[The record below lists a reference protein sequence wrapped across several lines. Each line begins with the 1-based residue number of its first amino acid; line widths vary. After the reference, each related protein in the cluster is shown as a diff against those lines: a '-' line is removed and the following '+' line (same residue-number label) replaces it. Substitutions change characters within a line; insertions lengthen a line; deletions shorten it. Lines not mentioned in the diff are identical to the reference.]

1 MRRLPAVGLVV
12 LVAGLLVPATAH
24 AQQSLSFHLG
34 GFVPKGEDAR
44 VRDGKFS
51 NDVLVNNLDF
61 LSFHIKDFSGG
72 TVGAD
77 YLVGL
82 GEFLDAGLGVG
93 IYKRT
98 VPSVYT
104 GFENVNGSEIEQD
117 LRLRIIPFTA
127 TVRFL
132 PLGRSNAIQ
141 PYIGAGLGVFNWRYT
156 ETGDFIDFSDD
167 SVFRDS
173 FVGSG
178 TATGPVVLGGLR
190 VPFGPWGLGT
200 EVRWQSAE
208 GDLPVQ
214 EEFAGSKIDLGG
226 WTYLAT
232 FHVRF

>member
-1 MRRLPAVGLVV
+1 MRRSTFLALATV
-12 LVAGLLVPATAH
+12 LLVPAVSY
-24 AQQSLSFHLG
+24 AQQTLTFSFG
-34 GFVPKGEDAR
+34 GFVPKSEDAR
-44 VRDGKFS
+44 FRND
-51 NDVLVNNLDF
+51 DVLANNLDF
-61 LSFHIKDFSGG
+61 LAFNIREFKGG
-72 TVGAD
+72 TANIE
-77 YLVGL
+77 YTTPL
-82 GEFLDAGLGVG
+82 GDFFEAGLGVG
-93 IYKRT
+93 IYRNT
-98 VPSVYT
+98 VPSVYAD
-104 GFENVNGSEIEQD
+104 FVNDNGSEIEQD
-117 LRLRIIPFTA
+117 LKLRIVPFTA
-127 TVRFL
+127 TIRFL
-132 PLGRSNAIQ
+132 PMGHGRGIE